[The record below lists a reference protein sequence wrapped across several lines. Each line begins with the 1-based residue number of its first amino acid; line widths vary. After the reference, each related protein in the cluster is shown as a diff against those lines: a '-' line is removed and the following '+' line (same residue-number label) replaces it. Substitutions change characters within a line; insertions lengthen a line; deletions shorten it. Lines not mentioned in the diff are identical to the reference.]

1 MKRGYLISL
10 LLFMP
15 LAMWGQDIMTEFDTS
30 CYMMHPLPA
39 TRSWGGNNIAPKISA
54 AYSMQQYIALD
65 TVTVYG
71 VAITVKNT
79 FDSVDLTG
87 GSSHRYTAL
96 LMVEDDSIPTYA
108 DLGVTFHTF
117 TYLDSLRMQDTTV
130 KKSLFRYSITSP
142 HAEELVK
149 PCYEFYFN
157 TPMKIN
163 RLAGTFY
170 VGRVGEGTYT
180 YYSLYGL
187 FNPYEYGLLYPPIE
201 GPSHIWLGTS
211 PYGGLDTNHFFP
223 IYANVSETDSSH
235 ALTWGWAFPI
245 IGFHCKALP
254 FKDFPVTLTATGDN
268 SAVVTWPQYEEGLVY
283 DLRLT
288 SQPDGLDSIIT
299 TTDTTLVLQ
308 DLPAGNLYF
317 TSLRKHCRYATVNYD
332 TLLYSP
338 WIEGPSFGSI
348 THDTTGGGSDTTH
361 SDTTAIAVAG
371 NLDFALGP
379 NPAHEKVNVVLL
391 QEGCDGSELV
401 LCDITG
407 RELRRYPVETSRTT
421 LDISSLPAGVYLLR
435 LLSPQGTGVRRL
447 VVE

>member
-1 MKRGYLISL
+1 
-10 LLFMP
+10 MP
-15 LAMWGQDIMTEFDTS
+15 LAMWGQDIITRFDTS
-30 CYMMHPLPA
+30 VYMFHPYPSEARWGASDIEPHITPCYC
-39 TRSWGGNNIAPKISA
+39 
-54 AYSMQQYIALD
+54 MQQYYAPD
-65 TVTVYG
+65 TITIYG
-71 VAITVKNT
+71 VAITLRNRR
-79 FDSVDLTG
+79 DSVDLTG
-87 GSSHRYTAL
+87 GSSLRYTAL
-96 LMVEDDSIPTYA
+96 LMQEDDSIPPFYDTEWGYTY
-108 DLGVTFHTF
+108 HTF
-117 TYLDSLRMQDTTV
+117 KHLDSLRMHDSTI
-130 KKSLFRYSITSP
+130 KKSLFRYDINTPSSS
-142 HAEELVK
+142 ELIK

-157 TPMKIN
+157 TPMKVN
-163 RLAGTFY
+163 RVVGSFF
-170 VGRVGEGTYT
+170 VGRVCGEHWVPVYT
-180 YYSLYGL
+180 SSPL
-187 FNPYEYGLLYPPIE
+187 FLPYEYGLLYPP
-201 GPSHIWLGTS
+201 SS
-211 PYGGLDTNHFFP
+211 GGSYFWRGVNPANGALDTSRFAQYN
-223 IYANVSETDSSH
+223 IYPETFT
-235 ALTWGWAFPI
+235 LPRYTWGWAFPI
-245 IGFHCKALP
+245 IGFHCNALP

-288 SQPDGLDSIIT
+288 SQPGGLDSIIT

-421 LDISSLPAGVYLLR
+421 LDISSLPAGVYLFR